1 MASTAPT
8 DTATSAVLEPL
19 EGNKVKL
26 TIHVPEVVFDKAI
39 DAAFRKIA
47 REVRI
52 PGFRPGKAPRRLLE
66 SRLGPDVGRQ
76 QALQDSLGTYY
87 AEAVVQNDVDVIAA
101 PEIHIT
107 AGQDHGDVEFEAVVE
122 VRPVVHLVGY
132 QGLRVTIPNPSVDEG
147 RVDEQID
154 ALRTRFGELTDDDNP
169 LVDGAF
175 AQIDLTG
182 SIDGE
187 QVDALSASD
196 YLYEVGSGTLLPEL
210 DEALYGAKTG
220 AILSFEAELPDRF
233 GERAGDQV
241 AFRVLVKDTK
251 RRVLPDADDDFA
263 QQASEFDTIEELRAD
278 IRSRLDVMGKV
289 NAQLTVREK
298 VLEAV
303 AQLVDVDL
311 PEPLVGT
318 EMQQRL
324 EDMARRLAQQGIT
337 LEQYMAATGMTPE
350 KLTTDLREAGEKA
363 VRVDLALRAVVAQEG
378 IEASD
383 EEVDA
388 EIVRLA
394 ERVNRK
400 PAEVRRNLDRGGRL
414 EAVRSDLAHGKAI
427 AFLVEHAEVVDDEGV
442 VLDLTIPTPADPAD
456 TTSEGDE
463 DHEDTGSGEST
474 EPTDDDGAES

>member
-26 TIHVPEVVFDKAI
+26 TIRVPEAVFDKAI

-47 REVRI
+47 REIRI

-76 QALQDSLGTYY
+76 QALQDSLGGYY
-87 AEAVVQNDVDVIAA
+87 AEAVVDHDVDVIAA
-101 PEIHIT
+101 PEIQIT

-132 QGLRVTIPNPSVDEG
+132 QGLRVTIPNPSVDES
-147 RVDEQID
+147 RVDEQVD

-182 SIDGE
+182 SVDGE
-187 QVDALSASD
+187 TVDALSASD
-196 YLYEVGSGTLLPEL
+196 YLYEVGSGSLLAEL
-210 DEALYGAKTG
+210 DEALHGAKTG
-220 AILSFEAELPDRF
+220 AILAFEATLPDRF
-233 GERAGDQV
+233 GERAGEQV
-241 AFRVLVKDTK
+241 SFRVLVKDTK
-251 RRVLPDADDDFA
+251 RRVLPEADDDFA
-263 QQASEFDTIEELRAD
+263 QQASEFDTLEELRAD
-278 IRSRLDVMGKV
+278 IRNRLDVMAKV

-298 VLEAV
+298 VLEAL

-350 KLTTDLREAGEKA
+350 SLTGDLREAGERA

-394 ERVNRK
+394 ERLNRK

-442 VLDLTIPTPADPAD
+442 VLDLTIPTPADPPPED
-456 TTSEGDE
+456 DE
-463 DHEDTGSGEST
+463 DDVSG
-474 EPTDDDGAES
+474 EPTDDPTDDGAES